1 MTKNFGGFPKII
13 KTVGTQKKYSINV
26 NKQAKDK
33 NILSVLN
40 ILNTS
45 KK

>member
-1 MTKNFGGFPKII
+1 MIKNFGGFPKII
-13 KTVGTQKKYSINV
+13 KTEETQKKYSINV